1 MGNGAAI
8 PDGPPRRIVLIGKT
22 GVGKSAVGNTIL
34 GREFFK
40 SNVSSESVTETC
52 EIGILP
58 DCKRRI
64 TVVDT
69 PGLLDTSKNAD
80 AIKKEIAKCIQI
92 TTPGPHVF
100 LLVLQIGRFTTEEQ
114 NCVDAL
120 EKLFG
125 PKASNYMIVLFTHGD
140 KLTQQG
146 VTIDRYVETG
156 HKKLKELLRRCGN
169 RHYVF
174 DNSNIKN
181 RAQVVELIKKIDEM
195 VAANKE
201 TYYTDEMFEEAEKIL
216 KQNKDKE
223 TKQLAN
229 NEPFMSEVRKK
240 VILFQTILA
249 REEAD

>member
-1 MGNGAAI
+1 LQTV
-8 PDGPPRRIVLIGKT
+8 PLRIVLIGKT

-34 GREFFK
+34 GREIFK

-52 EIGILP
+52 GIEDIP
-58 DCKRRI
+58 DCTRKI

-92 TTPGPHVF
+92 TTPGPHIF

-114 NCVDAL
+114 NCVEAL

-140 KLTQQG
+140 KLTQQD
-146 VTIDRYVETG
+146 VSIDYYVETG

-169 RHYVF
+169 RYYVF

-195 VAANKE
+195 VAANRG
-201 TYYTDEMFEEAEKIL
+201 THYTDEMFEEAVKIL
-216 KQNKDKE
+216 KQSPNRE

-229 NEPFMSEVRKK
+229 NVPFMSELRKK

-249 REEAD
+249 RDEAD